1 MTCHHTDLL
10 QLFLLKLLCSVNT
23 TQSSNTMLFEFPDG
37 LRISLEADGSVVFD
51 GNTQSPIAELTMEFI
66 DVVNC
71 RVSTGWMSY
80 NYLKSQYLLEGCKSE
95 ILEFLQPD

>member
-66 DVVNC
+66 DVVYPSGLA
-71 RVSTGWMSY
+71 RY
-80 NYLKSQYLLEGCKSE
+80 
-95 ILEFLQPD
+95 FLIME